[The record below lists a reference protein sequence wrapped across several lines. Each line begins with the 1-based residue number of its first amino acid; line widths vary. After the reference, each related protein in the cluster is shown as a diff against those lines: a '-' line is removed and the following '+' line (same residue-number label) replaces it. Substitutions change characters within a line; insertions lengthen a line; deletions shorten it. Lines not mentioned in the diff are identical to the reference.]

1 MVMLRPAGKAEKIAK
16 AVLKNKGIKVA
27 KPKANIKDK
36 FTGPY
41 LYH

>member
-16 AVLKNKGIKVA
+16 SVLKNKGVKVE
-27 KPKANIKDK
+27 KPKANIKAK
-36 FTGPY
+36 QTGPY